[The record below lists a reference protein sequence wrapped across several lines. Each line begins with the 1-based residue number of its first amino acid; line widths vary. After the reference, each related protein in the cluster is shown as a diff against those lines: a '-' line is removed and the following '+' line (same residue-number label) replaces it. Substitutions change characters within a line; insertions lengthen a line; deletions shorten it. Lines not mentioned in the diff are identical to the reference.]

1 MGITKVAFDEE
12 SEDRKLEFVLD
23 NKLSDC
29 GLKDG
34 HIFKL
39 KTENDQKMMKIEN
52 LIFNLKSQARA
63 LQLLTFLA

>member
-1 MGITKVAFDEE
+1 MGITKVSFHEE
-12 SEDRKLEFVLD
+12 SEDRKLEFVLH